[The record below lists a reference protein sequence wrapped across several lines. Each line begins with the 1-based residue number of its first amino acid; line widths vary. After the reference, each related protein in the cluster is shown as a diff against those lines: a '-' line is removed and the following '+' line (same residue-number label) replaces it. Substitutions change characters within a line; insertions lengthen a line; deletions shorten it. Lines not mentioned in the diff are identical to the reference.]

1 MRIEPVR
8 VWRAD
13 WTADRAAIEHIRRM
27 VFIEEQKVPI
37 ELEWDGLDAGAVH
50 VLGSLNEEI
59 AGTGRLLADG
69 RVGRLAVLAGARR
82 HGLGSALL
90 ALLVDCAVEAG
101 CKRVCLYAQIRILAF
116 YEHHGFIASGPV
128 FEDAGIPHRYMQR
141 NLPSIV

>member
-69 RVGRLAVLAGARR
+69 RVGRLAVLGRRTSPWTGQCAAGTARR
-82 HGLGSALL
+82 L
-90 ALLVDCAVEAG
+90 C
-101 CKRVCLYAQIRILAF
+101 R
-116 YEHHGFIASGPV
+116 
-128 FEDAGIPHRYMQR
+128 
-141 NLPSIV
+141 